1 MCKNRSKDYQLIN
14 SISVI
19 IFLGKGMVIIDGF
32 TNLDILLQKS
42 LRYQHHY
49 KNYEE
54 SIALDLI
61 PKDLQIKKNLAFEPL
76 SKDFSIKWNNIFGDA
91 ERNQVELYGMN
102 CRK

>member
-1 MCKNRSKDYQLIN
+1 
-14 SISVI
+14 
-19 IFLGKGMVIIDGF
+19 MVINDGF

-61 PKDLQIKKNLAFEPL
+61 PKGLQIKKNLAFEPL

>member
-1 MCKNRSKDYQLIN
+1 
-14 SISVI
+14 
-19 IFLGKGMVIIDGF
+19 MVINDGF

-61 PKDLQIKKNLAFEPL
+61 PKGLQIKKSLAFESL
-76 SKDFSIKWNNIFGDA
+76 SKDFSIKWNNTFGDA
-91 ERNQVELYGMN
+91 ERNQVELYVMN

>member
-42 LRYQHHY
+42 FRYQHHY

-61 PKDLQIKKNLAFEPL
+61 PKGLQIKKSLAFEPL